1 MVFLFLLLT
10 TCIEAV
16 NLHEPQ
22 LTAVSNNLQ
31 RFGIDPSILF
41 NKKTRVCCQLHLKR
55 KLSSSNSGRLKSVCR
70 INGKHI
76 SLKTL
81 RQIAS
86 PLFTRVDV
94 RVASSALGRPAS
106 RLTILD
112 MGVPDSLKRT
122 CSQLRDRYKEAR
134 KHTERIKHDLESRI
148 LPSSLKRN
156 SIHVVFDEEQMKLL
170 EHWVDELDS
179 FESRISMFQH
189 AMLAQYNELLS
200 SESNSKDGTASSSI
214 VKTLQKLQETA
225 WGGLQRSDSSSYDDS
240 MFAIFIDFREKIRA
254 VEAQL
259 VSAHS
264 AYESLASLS
273 ASNSALVAL
282 ENTRKLLYSIARDEN
297 DRLFHRLEKTH
308 ELLNDAETSLSDC
321 ARSIDGNSNSL
332 MSTLEKIAFT
342 GVSTEELDTIIA
354 DWNSLSRKHGISAYS
369 LPNCHM
375 SLRQE
380 LDGNVEALQLLP
392 KAKEDERIAL
402 EEYSD
407 VCKELSDARKKVAFN
422 LSQSVTKILPSL
434 GLDGSVLQIQL
445 SFRPGGF
452 KEPYCGSENIGV
464 DVADFLLLRQKIKHG
479 DNEEIGVPSDD
490 MLGTSHGGHIEQVG
504 SSGEISRVLLA
515 CETALP
521 GSIGATCNSFANS
534 AENLAS
540 QVDLKMPPISI
551 IYDEIDAHVGGR
563 AAVTVAKLLAD
574 QSQSCCQSTNAR
586 ASKSGSQVIAIT
598 HSASLAAIADR
609 HIVVER
615 GVSGRSSSLP
625 IRIHVVDG
633 PSRRKE
639 IARMASGDLASGEA
653 ETFAD
658 ALIRDALLHKET

>member
-1 MVFLFLLLT
+1 
-10 TCIEAV
+10 
-16 NLHEPQ
+16 
-22 LTAVSNNLQ
+22 
-31 RFGIDPSILF
+31 
-41 NKKTRVCCQLHLKR
+41 
-55 KLSSSNSGRLKSVCR
+55 
-70 INGKHI
+70 
-76 SLKTL
+76 
-81 RQIAS
+81 
-86 PLFTRVDV
+86 
-94 RVASSALGRPAS
+94 
-106 RLTILD
+106 
-112 MGVPDSLKRT
+112 
-122 CSQLRDRYKEAR
+122 
-134 KHTERIKHDLESRI
+134 
-148 LPSSLKRN
+148 
-156 SIHVVFDEEQMKLL
+156 
-170 EHWVDELDS
+170 
-179 FESRISMFQH
+179 
-189 AMLAQYNELLS
+189 
-200 SESNSKDGTASSSI
+200 
-214 VKTLQKLQETA
+214 
-225 WGGLQRSDSSSYDDS
+225 
-240 MFAIFIDFREKIRA
+240 
-254 VEAQL
+254 
-259 VSAHS
+259 
-264 AYESLASLS
+264 
-273 ASNSALVAL
+273 
-282 ENTRKLLYSIARDEN
+282 
-297 DRLFHRLEKTH
+297 
-308 ELLNDAETSLSDC
+308 
-321 ARSIDGNSNSL
+321 
-332 MSTLEKIAFT
+332 
-342 GVSTEELDTIIA
+342 
-354 DWNSLSRKHGISAYS
+354 
-369 LPNCHM
+369 M